1 MNYFVSPSGLI
12 KKVFN
17 GSVWDSKQ
25 KKILLTFDDSPTEGV
40 TEMILEKLKKENI
53 RGVFFCVGKKAND
66 SPDLIREIIRE
77 GHTIGNH
84 SFSHQSLFLNLSRR
98 KLEDEII
105 TVNKLFAEKFDYN
118 IKLFRPPYGRFNFLL
133 LPILRREN
141 MINVMWSV
149 LTLDYKNNINLVK
162 FTVQKYLINNS
173 IVVLHDNIKSK
184 EIIIQAIDKV
194 INEAKNRGYEI
205 GDPAEC
211 LR

>member
-25 KKILLTFDDSPTEGV
+25 KKILLTFDDSPTKEV
-40 TEMILEKLKKENI
+40 TEIILQKLKKEKI
-53 RGVFFCVGKKAND
+53 KGVFFCVGEKAND
-66 SPDLIREIIRE
+66 SPELIREILRE

-84 SFSHQSLFLNLSRR
+84 TFSHKSLLFNLSRR
-98 KLEDEII
+98 KMEKEIT
-105 TVNKLFAEKFDYN
+105 TVNKLFNEKFDYN
-118 IKLFRPPYGRFNFLL
+118 IRLFRPPYGRFNFLL

-141 MINVMWSV
+141 MTNVMWSV

-173 IVVLHDNIKSK
+173 IVVLHDNLKSSG
-184 EIIIQAIDKV
+184 IIIQAIDAV
-194 INEAKNRGYEI
+194 INEAKNRGFEI

>member
-12 KKVFN
+12 KRVFD

-25 KKILLTFDDSPTEGV
+25 NKILLTFDDSPTKGV
-40 TEMILEKLKKENI
+40 TEIILQKLKKEKLK
-53 RGVFFCVGKKAND
+53 GVFFCIGEKAND
-66 SPDLIREIIRE
+66 SPELIREILRE

-84 SFSHQSLFLNLSRR
+84 TFSHKSLLFNLSRR
-98 KLEDEII
+98 KMEKEIT
-105 TVNKLFAEKFDYN
+105 TVNKLFNEKFDYN
-118 IKLFRPPYGRFNFLL
+118 IRLFRPPYGRFNFLL

-141 MINVMWSV
+141 MTNVMWSV

-162 FTVQKYLINNS
+162 FTVQKYLIN
-173 IVVLHDNIKSK
+173 
-184 EIIIQAIDKV
+184 
-194 INEAKNRGYEI
+194 EAKNRGFEI